1 MAWRC
6 GTSARTVMSSARSY
20 LPRIRPSPP
29 PVHASRL
36 RSRLSLPTTTSV
48 GRSIGCTQ
56 SLMPLHGVVAATRL
70 TSHISVH
77 ARAFCDL
84 SQALQQR
91 LVVKGKNVIARIR
104 IAKTEARR

>member
-29 PVHASRL
+29 PVHANRL
-36 RSRLSLPTTTSV
+36 RSRLSLPTTT
-48 GRSIGCTQ
+48 RSIGCTQ
-56 SLMPLHGVVAATRL
+56 SLMPLHGVVAATHL

-84 SQALQQR
+84 SQ
-91 LVVKGKNVIARIR
+91 G
-104 IAKTEARR
+104 T

>member
-29 PVHASRL
+29 PVHANRL
-36 RSRLSLPTTTSV
+36 RSRLSLPTTT
-48 GRSIGCTQ
+48 RSIGCAQ
-56 SLMPLHGVVAATRL
+56 SLMPLHGVVAATHL

-84 SQALQQR
+84 SQEDAQVYVHALATYGQR
-91 LVVKGKNVIARIR
+91 APKFVIVFNC
-104 IAKTEARR
+104 KTI

>member
-6 GTSARTVMSSARSY
+6 GTSARTVMSSARSC

-29 PVHASRL
+29 PVHANRL
-36 RSRLSLPTTTSV
+36 RSRLSLPTTT
-48 GRSIGCTQ
+48 RSIGCAQ

-84 SQALQQR
+84 SQGASATSYGILQYIKR
-91 LVVKGKNVIARIR
+91 GLSFEVKGI
-104 IAKTEARR
+104 